1 MDGYLLGNR
10 IFTDLK
16 YHHRVHINHKVKM
29 KNSFDGFISRLDTAE
44 EIFSE
49 IEDVSIGS
57 SNTEKQSEQRLKKLR
72 QNIQEMWDNNKR
84 FNII

>member
-1 MDGYLLGNR
+1 
-10 IFTDLK
+10 
-16 YHHRVHINHKVKM
+16 M